1 MSDMI
6 SAICV
11 SKPSRFGFLQRAV
24 YNFAMQDYENCE
36 LLIAVMDGEYRN
48 KIAAWLNTEAVRA
61 FGSQD
66 KSIKLILSDKINISL
81 SALEAFKQSTGNY
94 IAVWSDD
101 NLSHSTRLSSQLKK
115 SKESATVV
123 EMSFYYFYDTDEL
136 FVTDYRQ
143 PGGTPVSK
151 CAVSSLIVS
160 RDDFCCEAL
169 LHGNPRSH
177 WPAVA
182 LKNLAA
188 VFPAQKYR
196 HLSDK
201 EDGLLFM
208 QVVHSDNQR
217 GIEYHRTQGSRLP
230 LTWTREQVLDWS
242 HEIDE
247 ILAGYVFP
255 NEVVDVSGKDAAA
268 CTISGSHIRQWPLEL
283 ESVF

>member
-11 SKPSRFGFLQRAV
+11 SKPSRFGFLQRAI
-24 YNFAMQDYENCE
+24 YNFATQDYENCE
-36 LLIAVMDGEYRN
+36 LLIAVTDGEYHN
-48 KIAAWLNTEAVRA
+48 KIADWLNTETVSE
-61 FGSQD
+61 FGLHD
-66 KSIKLILSDKINISL
+66 KRVKLILSDKINISL

-115 SKESATVV
+115 SKECATVV
-123 EMSFYYFYDTDEL
+123 ELSFYYFYDTDEL

-143 PGGTPVSK
+143 PGGTAASK

-160 RDDFCCEAL
+160 RDDFGCEAL
-169 LHGNPRSH
+169 LHGHPHDH

-182 LKNLAA
+182 LGSLAS

-196 HLSDK
+196 HLSGK

-242 HEIDE
+242 REIDE
-247 ILAGYVFP
+247 ILAGYMFSG
-255 NEVVDVSGKDAAA
+255 ETIDVAGKDAAA
-268 CTISGSHIRQWPLEL
+268 CTISGSHIRQWPLGF
-283 ESVF
+283 ESVY